1 MIKKGVLVSKSVI
14 DFLYMFFSNII
25 KKGFGLFREIILA
38 YLFGSS
44 IMYANFILLR
54 TTTQLLSQ
62 FTDGNALQA
71 NLLPKFS
78 KIYSDYSEV
87 SLNQVFSFSKK
98 TMYLLFFI
106 SFLSQIPVLY
116 YINPEELTFF
126 ICISILLS
134 VVVSLSFFSSVF
146 LVIMQAKGLFKLH
159 SFATTF
165 DMLISTFVLY
175 PVSLLFGVIGIVI
188 SRIIGMYSLVVKYL
202 KPLLK
207 ENEGY
212 TAIMSAKDLNLSIL
226 LLGNFVNI
234 IILSSRFVSGLDAG
248 NNITFFN
255 YSIVLLN
262 VLITAIVLNVNTI
275 VLRKLSITKNR
286 SLILLSVGIALFL
299 GLGMVFFIN
308 TFGYEVIALIFQR
321 GAFTMED
328 TMQTFNYAKDLSW
341 SFVLISISSSLF
353 QPYFSLNQNL
363 IRNSSKVMAM
373 IFVIAVLGVIT
384 VIVTFDFSAKQNS
397 LIMIYS
403 MSFLSVLLAIT
414 SIFQYKKYSK

>member
-1 MIKKGVLVSKSVI
+1 MIKKSVLVSKSVI

-25 KKGFGLFREIILA
+25 KKGFGLLREVILA

-78 KIYSDYSEV
+78 KIYSEYSEV
-87 SLNQVFSFSKK
+87 SLQQVFSFSKK

-116 YINPEELTFF
+116 YINPERLTFF

-134 VVVSLSFFSSVF
+134 VIVSFSFFSSVF

-165 DMLISTFVLY
+165 EIFVSTFILY
-175 PVSLLFGVIGIVI
+175 PISLFSGVIGIAI
-188 SRIIGMYSLVVKYL
+188 SRIIGMYNLIALYL

-207 ENEGY
+207 EREGY
-212 TAIMSAKDLNLSIL
+212 NAIISTKDLNLSIL

-234 IILSSRFVSGLDAG
+234 IILSSRFVSGLDTG

-262 VLITAIVLNVNTI
+262 VLITAVVLNINTI
-275 VLRKLSITKNR
+275 VLRKLSIAKNR
-286 SLILLSVGIALFL
+286 LLILFSVGMSLLL
-299 GLGMVFFIN
+299 GLGMVFCVN
-308 TFGYEVIALIFQR
+308 TFGYEIIALIFQR

-328 TMQTFNYAKDLSW
+328 TLQTFNYAKDLSW

-353 QPYFSLNQNL
+353 QPYFSLDQNL

-373 IFVIAVLGVIT
+373 VFIIALLFVITI
-384 VIVTFDFSAKQNS
+384 IFSCNFSAKQNS

-403 MSFLSVLLAIT
+403 MSSLSVLLAIT
-414 SIFQYKKYSK
+414 SIFKYKKYSL

>member
-1 MIKKGVLVSKSVI
+1 
-14 DFLYMFFSNII
+14 MFFSNII
-25 KKGFGLFREIILA
+25 KKGFGLLREIILA

-78 KIYSDYSEV
+78 KIYSKYSEV
-87 SLNQVFSFSKK
+87 SLQQVFSFSKK
-98 TMYLLFFI
+98 TMSLLFFI

-126 ICISILLS
+126 VCISILLS

-165 DMLISTFVLY
+165 ETFISTFILY
-175 PVSLLFGVIGIVI
+175 PISLLFGVIGISI
-188 SRIIGMYSLVVKYL
+188 SRIIGMFSLVIIYL

-207 ENEGY
+207 EKEGY
-212 TAIMSAKDLNLSIL
+212 NIIISAKDFSLSIL

-275 VLRKLSITKNR
+275 VLRKLSTTKNS
-286 SLILLSVGIALFL
+286 SLILLSVFLSFLL

-308 TFGYEVIALIFQR
+308 TFGYEVIALVFQR
-321 GAFTMED
+321 GAFTLED
-328 TMQTFNYAKDLSW
+328 TLETFHYAKDLSW
-341 SFVLISISSSLF
+341 SFMLISISSSLF
-353 QPYFSLNQNL
+353 QPYFSLDQDL
-363 IRNSSKVMAM
+363 IRKSSNIMAM
-373 IFVIAVLGVIT
+373 VFVIALFIVIT
-384 VIVTFDFSAKQNS
+384 MIITYDLSAKQNS
-397 LIMIYS
+397 LFMIYS
-403 MSFLSVLLAIT
+403 MSFLSVVLAIV
-414 SIFQYKKYSK
+414 SIFKYKKYSK